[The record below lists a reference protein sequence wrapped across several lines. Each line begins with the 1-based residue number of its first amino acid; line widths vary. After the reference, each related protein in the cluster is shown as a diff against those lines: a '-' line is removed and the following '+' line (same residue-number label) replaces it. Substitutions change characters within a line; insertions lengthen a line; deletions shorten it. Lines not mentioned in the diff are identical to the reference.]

1 MATLV
6 TSNLPVKTILQTLG
20 VSSARAIFYKGTG
33 LTTLKTAA
41 ELGAL
46 VRAGGLSSY
55 CPGATAEAKLGNLLA
70 DRKLSYF
77 KGYNHDSFN
86 YFETNNSS
94 RGIVSITFSGKPS
107 TVPGTFS
114 SVPAQSISVTFMEVS
129 DGNYVLSLLVNGA
142 IMESKPINYKSL
154 SATLTL
160 ASTVTYPSTLE
171 IKLENA

>member
-6 TSNLPVKTILQTLG
+6 ISNLPVKSILQTLG
-20 VSSARAIFYKGTG
+20 VASARAIFYKGAG

-46 VRAGGLSSY
+46 VRAGGLSSF
-55 CPGATAEAKLGNLLA
+55 CPGATADAKLANLLA

-86 YFETNNSS
+86 YFETNTSN
-94 RGIVSITFSGKPS
+94 RGIESITFSGKPA

-114 SVPAQSISVTFMEVS
+114 TIAAQSITVTFVPAT
-129 DGNYVLSLLVNGA
+129 DGNYILSLLVNGD
-142 IMESKPINYKSL
+142 IMETKPINYKAL

-160 ASTVTYPSTLE
+160 AMAVTYPSTLE
-171 IKLENA
+171 ISFSNA